1 MLVLGWRQEE
11 GCGGE
16 NFTIESNRDEDKVE
30 REKTGM
36 RNMKRMVHGD
46 IRHNQRLHSMVLRES
61 HLVPQDKP
69 KANKAE
75 SW

>member
-1 MLVLGWRQEE
+1 MRR

-36 RNMKRMVHGD
+36 RNMKRMV
-46 IRHNQRLHSMVLRES
+46 E
-61 HLVPQDKP
+61 
-69 KANKAE
+69 
-75 SW
+75 